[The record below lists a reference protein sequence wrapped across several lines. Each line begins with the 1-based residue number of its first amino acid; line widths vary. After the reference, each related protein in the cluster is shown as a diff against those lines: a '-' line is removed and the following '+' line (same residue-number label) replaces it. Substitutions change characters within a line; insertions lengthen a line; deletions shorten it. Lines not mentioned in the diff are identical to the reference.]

1 MQRVLQRSS
10 AAAQVSASGAE
21 LGIGSV
27 AGMTLPGVG
36 VGTGVAVGTG
46 AGTGSFADD
55 MDFGLYTEFQVGSYA
70 VMDTEYLDIEQGAG
84 PRFTAALFVE
94 ATVICTQF
102 ADFVLVD
109 AGFNDLMRPAMYGA
123 HHAITAIDARGPLY
137 RGHAA
142 VDLARRGMTFESV
155 AVKNV
160 HVLGDS
166 IQIAPAMPKTS
177 LSKDEVKAMLLLAC
191 ERIIA
196 AEPMLSQADR
206 DLGDGDH
213 GMGMERGM
221 RAATEKLNAGE
232 PESIEKAF
240 SNVGMAMMS
249 SMGGA
254 SGAIFGTFFRNGG
267 KALNGK
273 ESFDAAGLAAF
284 LQAGVDGVKQ
294 RGGAAIGDKTCVD
307 AMEPAATKAA
317 EVAAQSLSD
326 AATAVA
332 RACQPRLGP
341 RTAGL

>member
-1 MQRVLQRSS
+1 
-10 AAAQVSASGAE
+10 
-21 LGIGSV
+21 
-27 AGMTLPGVG
+27 
-36 VGTGVAVGTG
+36 
-46 AGTGSFADD
+46 
-55 MDFGLYTEFQVGSYA
+55 
-70 VMDTEYLDIEQGAG
+70 
-84 PRFTAALFVE
+84 
-94 ATVICTQF
+94 
-102 ADFVLVD
+102 
-109 AGFNDLMRPAMYGA
+109 
-123 HHAITAIDARGPLY
+123 
-137 RGHAA
+137 
-142 VDLARRGMTFESV
+142 
-155 AVKNV
+155 
-160 HVLGDS
+160 
-166 IQIAPAMPKTS
+166 MPKAN

-232 PESIEKAF
+232 VESIEKAF
-240 SNVGMAMMS
+240 STVGMAMMS

-307 AMEPAATKAA
+307 AMEPAATRAA
-317 EVAAQSLSD
+317 EVVAQSLPE
-326 AATAVA
+326 AITAVTA
-332 RACQPRLGP
+332 AAEAGKEASKAMVAKFGRAKTLGEGCIGFP
-341 RTAGL
+341 DAGACSVVVIITAFRDFIVA